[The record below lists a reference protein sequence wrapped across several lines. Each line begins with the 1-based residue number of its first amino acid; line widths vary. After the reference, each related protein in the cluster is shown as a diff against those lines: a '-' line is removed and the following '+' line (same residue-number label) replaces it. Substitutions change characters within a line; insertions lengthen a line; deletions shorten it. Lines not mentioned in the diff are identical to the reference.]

1 MKAVTCIY
9 SCWGVIK
16 TKQPSPPKPVNTI
29 YNFSVVLKMVMFMG
43 WYSYDF

>member
-29 YNFSVVLKMVMFMG
+29 NFYNFSVVLKMVMFMG
-43 WYSYDF
+43 